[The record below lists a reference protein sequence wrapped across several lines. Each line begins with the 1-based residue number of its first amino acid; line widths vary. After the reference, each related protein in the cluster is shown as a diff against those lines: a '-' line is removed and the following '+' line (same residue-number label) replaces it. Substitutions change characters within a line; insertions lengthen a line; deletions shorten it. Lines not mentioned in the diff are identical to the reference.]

1 MRLVSLPVAPRQT
14 PALEPESY
22 VIVVASKVPLE
33 RVLLPVELPLSF
45 LVAGAGVGETL
56 GQQPF
61 YSESLTWLPDN
72 VGWQRACHTSV
83 VPENLVGAN

>member
-1 MRLVSLPVAPRQT
+1 MSLPVAPRQT
-14 PALEPESY
+14 PVLEPESY
-22 VIVVASKVPLE
+22 VIVVASNVPLE

-45 LVAGAGVGETL
+45 LVAGAGVEETL
-56 GQQPF
+56 GQPF

-72 VGWQRACHTSV
+72 VGWQQACHTSV